1 MCDLLSAA
9 FFTNDHRLIAIMLG
23 RLEMGVDECISTYR
37 KLMESVFGEKSSW
50 SPICWTGGIK
60 ARFDSTRLKSAI
72 EDVITHQGISKTD
85 LLNDGQSR
93 GCKV

>member
-9 FFTNDHRLIAIMLG
+9 FFTNGHRLIAIMLG
-23 RLEMGVDECISTYR
+23 RLEMDVDDCISAYR

-50 SPICWTGGIK
+50 LPIGWTGGTK
-60 ARFDSTRLKSAI
+60 PRFDAMRLKNAI
-72 EDVITHQGISKTD
+72 EGVITCQGFSKTYH
-85 LLNDGQSR
+85 LNDEQPR